1 MKVGFIG
8 AGNMGGALAEAA
20 KKAVGKDDVF
30 VSASSIESAK
40 RHAEK
45 LGVKAAL
52 NNEIY
57 KTCDF
62 IFLGVKPYL
71 IKKVVADAADILK
84 NRSDFTLV
92 TMAAGVEIVDVLS
105 ALDFS
110 APVIRIMPNT
120 PVKIGKG
127 TVPFTCSRQ
136 VTEKVKTEF
145 KKVLGYAGV
154 LAEVEENK
162 IDAIGALAGS
172 GPAFVYEFIDALAT
186 AGVECG
192 LKKADALEFAEQT
205 VAGAAELA
213 LYSGV
218 HPQILKDEVMSP
230 GGTTVEGVHALEKG
244 GFKNAVMNAVVAAYN
259 KTLAM
264 KSKK

>member
-20 KKAVGKDDVF
+20 KKAVGNDNVF
-30 VSASSIESAK
+30 VSASSVESAN
-40 RHAEK
+40 RHAGK
-45 LGVKAAL
+45 LGVRAAL
-52 NNEIY
+52 SDEIC
-57 KTCDF
+57 KACDF

-71 IKKVVADAADILK
+71 IKKVVTESADILK
-84 NRSDFTLV
+84 ERSAFTLV
-92 TMAAGVEIVDVLS
+92 TMAAGVEIADVLS
-105 ALDFS
+105 ALQIN

-127 TVPFTCSRQ
+127 LVPFACSPA
-136 VTEKVKTEF
+136 VTENNKTEF
-145 KKVLGYAGV
+145 KKILEYAGV

-192 LKKADALEFAEQT
+192 LKKAEALKYAEQT

-213 LYSGV
+213 LCSGV
-218 HPQILKDEVMSP
+218 HPQVLKDEVMSP
-230 GGTTVEGVHALEKG
+230 GGTTVEGVHALEEG
-244 GFKNAVMNAVVAAYN
+244 GFKNAAMNAVVAAYN

>member
-20 KKAVGKDDVF
+20 KKAVGGGNVY
-30 VSASSIESAK
+30 VSASSAESAK
-40 RHAEK
+40 AHAEK
-45 LGVKAAL
+45 LGVNSLKSD
-52 NNEIY
+52 EIF
-57 KTCDF
+57 KECDV

-71 IKKVVADAADILK
+71 IESVIKGASDTLK
-84 NRSDFTLV
+84 NRKSEYLIV
-92 TMAAGVEIVDVLS
+92 TMAAGVSVDGVLN
-105 ALDFS
+105 ALGFA

-127 TVPFTCSRQ
+127 LVPYVCSEK
-136 VTEKVKTEF
+136 VTENLKAAFLKTLEF
-145 KKVLGYAGV
+145 AGE
-154 LAEVEENK
+154 LTEVEEK
-162 IDAIGALAGS
+162 SIDAIGALAGS

-192 LKKADALEFAEQT
+192 LKKADALKYAEQT

-213 LYSGV
+213 LKSGV

-244 GFKNAVMNAVVAAYN
+244 GFKNAAMNAVVAAYK
-259 KTLAM
+259 KTLAL
-264 KSKK
+264 KK

>member
-20 KKAVGKDDVF
+20 KKAVGGGNVF
-30 VSASSIESAK
+30 VSASSMDSAK

-45 LGVKAAL
+45 LGVNAASSG
-52 NNEIY
+52 EICNV
-57 KTCDF
+57 CDF

-71 IKKVVADAADILK
+71 IKKVVSEAADVLNK
-84 NRSDFTLV
+84 RGGFTLV
-92 TMAAGVEIVDVLS
+92 TMAAGVEIADVLS
-105 ALDFS
+105 ALRINT
-110 APVIRIMPNT
+110 PVIRIMPNT

-127 TVPFTCSRQ
+127 LVPFTCSQ
-136 VTEKVKTEF
+136 FVTETVKTEF
-145 KKVLGYAGV
+145 KKILGYAGV

-192 LKKADALEFAEQT
+192 LKKADALNYAEQT

-213 LYSGV
+213 LCSGV
-218 HPQILKDEVMSP
+218 HPQVLKDEVMSP

-244 GFKNAVMNAVVAAYN
+244 GFKNAAMNAVVAAYN